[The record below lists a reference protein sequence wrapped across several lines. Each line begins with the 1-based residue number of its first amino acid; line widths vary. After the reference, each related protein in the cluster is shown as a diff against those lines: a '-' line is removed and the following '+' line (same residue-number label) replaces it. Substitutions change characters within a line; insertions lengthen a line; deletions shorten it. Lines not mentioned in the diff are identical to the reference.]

1 MAEKKKEKLDQ
12 ILNKL
17 QEHDLRFDEFD
28 RKFVAKEDLASLR
41 ADVVTRLDK
50 VMGELEKAREDRVLA
65 KAKDDKQDQRIGS
78 LEGRVQKIEV
88 KVG

>member
-50 VMGELEKAREDRVLA
+50 VIGEQEKAREDRVFA
-65 KAKDDKQDQRIGS
+65 KAKDDEQDQKIGN
-78 LEGRVQKIEV
+78 LEGRVQKVEA